1 MKFSPLALAAIPLLA
16 STASASLAGE
26 AFSWAGDLVS
36 GGNAQAAA
44 AKDGEVR
51 IFDSWSYVD
60 CGLATDAVQLKSIS
74 VSPDPPV
81 PGKNLTVSVEADV
94 IKTIDDGA
102 YADVT
107 VKLGLIKLLHKQFD
121 VCEEAE
127 NANATVQC
135 PVKPGPYS
143 VKQTVELPKEIPKA
157 KFSVQVRGYTSDDED
172 MVCLDLFVDFV
183 SVSLLFRQL

>member
-36 GGNAQAAA
+36 GGKGNAASAT

-172 MVCLDLFVDFV
+172 MVCLDLFVDFMKKPGGGN
-183 SVSLLFRQL
+183 